1 MRSSLLLPIIL
12 LSAPIAAQTG
22 EPARPG
28 DKAVED
34 VITTPLSDVNL
45 QKKEISPILLEILDD
60 PYSLE
65 GIRRCR
71 DVIAAVTELNTALGP
86 DFDTPVEETRGAK
99 RRNTAVAIASGAIGS
114 LIPFRFLIREIS
126 GANKAERNF
135 QAAIYAGVVRRGFL
149 KGYGKQRRCKA
160 PGSPIALVKG

>member
-1 MRSSLLLPIIL
+1 MRSALIITL
-12 LSAPIAAQTG
+12 ILSAAPLAAQTG
-22 EPARPG
+22 QPARPD

-86 DFDTPVEETRGAK
+86 DFDTPVEETRGTK
-99 RRNTAVAIASGAIGS
+99 RRNSAVAIASGAIGS

-126 GANKAERNF
+126 GANKAERDF

-149 KGYGKQRRCKA
+149 KGYGKHRRCKA
-160 PGSPIALVKG
+160 PGSPMAL